1 MAKVTF
7 TENEWKK
14 KLTEEQFV
22 VCRQK
27 GTERAFTGKY
37 YNNKDKGQYKCSCC
51 GNLLFSSDEKF
62 DSGSGW
68 PSFTMP
74 IAMDSVQVIEDRSH
88 GMVRT
93 EVVCSQCD
101 AHLGHV
107 FSDGPAPTHQ
117 RYCINSVCL
126 EFDDQEKAL

>member
-1 MAKVTF
+1 MAKVKLS
-7 TENEWKK
+7 EDEWKK
-14 KLTEEQFV
+14 KLTDEQYS
-22 VCRQK
+22 VCRKK

-37 YNNKDKGQYKCSCC
+37 HNHKGAGQYKCSCC
-51 GNLLFSSDEKF
+51 GSPLFSSDEKF

-68 PSFTMP
+68 PSFTAP
-74 IAMDSVQVIEDRSH
+74 LTIDGVTSIEDRSH
-88 GMVRT
+88 GMMRT

-117 RYCINSVCL
+117 RYCINSISL
-126 EFDDQEKAL
+126 EFEDQEKS